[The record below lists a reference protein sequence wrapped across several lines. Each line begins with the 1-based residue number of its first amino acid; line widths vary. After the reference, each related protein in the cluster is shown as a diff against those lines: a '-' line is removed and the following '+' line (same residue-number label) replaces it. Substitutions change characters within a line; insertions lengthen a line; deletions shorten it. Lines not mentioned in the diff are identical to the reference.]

1 MNIQNLTSPKL
12 AASLLL
18 ILASS
23 QISEVKAQNVEY
35 QNNVAIKTN
44 LLSGAFLSPSLSVEL
59 PTVSDHWTIDLTGEV
74 NQWDAWNNQKWQH
87 WAVQPEA
94 RYWFEEAFNRFF
106 IGLHAMG
113 GQYNLGN
120 MKHHF
125 PTFAYDMSDTRNF
138 RYEGAFFGGGVGLG
152 YAWQWS
158 RHWGLEA
165 ELGFG
170 YMRMRGDK
178 YDLKAGDVLIQDGV
192 NYNYVGPT
200 KAALNLVY
208 RFNKKKNAPATDLE
222 PAQAPARPEIAPSYL
237 FVRPVAETVKAR
249 SLEGQAYVE
258 FDVYKSDIQPELA
271 NNRQELDKIIAS
283 IDSIRNNP
291 DAKNISLSIKGYSSP
306 DGPYEQN
313 AALAKARTEQLSKY
327 VKKLY
332 KFDSNTL
339 TTSYE
344 PEDWEGWRR
353 LVDASDLPHRQ
364 EILNIMDN
372 KKLTLDQKEI
382 RIKEFADDYDMMR
395 GDILKRLRHSDYVI
409 SYTIDSYTSAE
420 DIRKVLN
427 TRPGNLSLAE
437 FYTAAEGYTEGS
449 EEFNKIFLTAVK
461 YYPNDEAANLNAA
474 NAYMAKGQLTEA
486 RRHLE
491 KAGKSR
497 EALYARGVYQSLT
510 GNYAEAISYLQQAN
524 NAGIED
530 ANKLISTVQNRMEWE
545 KQWGK

>member
-18 ILASS
+18 IFASS

-35 QNNVAIKTN
+35 QNNLAVKTN
-44 LLSGAFLSPSLSVEL
+44 LLSGAFLTPSLSLEF
-59 PTVSDHWTIDLTGEV
+59 PMSEHWTFDITGEY
-74 NQWDAWNNQKWQH
+74 NHWDAWDHQKWQH
-87 WAVQPEA
+87 WTVQPEA
-94 RYWFEEAFNRFF
+94 RYWFEETFNRFF
-106 IGLHAMG
+106 LGFHAMG
-113 GQYNLGN
+113 GEFNVGNLKHRFPSFADN
-120 MKHHF
+120 MSNLKNYRYVG
-125 PTFAYDMSDTRNF
+125 TFL
-138 RYEGAFFGGGVGLG
+138 GGGIGVG
-152 YAWQWS
+152 YAWQWG

-170 YMRMRGDK
+170 YMRVQSDK
-178 YDLKAGDVLIQDGV
+178 HKIKQDDALIQDNV
-192 NYNYVGPT
+192 NSNYVGPT

-208 RFNKKKNAPATDLE
+208 RFNKKKTVPVVNLE
-222 PAQAPARPEIAPSYL
+222 PAKAPARPVIAPSYL
-237 FVRPVAETVKAR
+237 FVRPVAEVVKAR

-271 NNRQELDKIIAS
+271 NNRQELGKIIAS

-332 KFDSNTL
+332 KFDNNTL

-364 EILNIMDN
+364 EILDIMDN

-382 RIKEFADDYDMMR
+382 RIKEFADDYDTMR

-449 EEFNKIFLTAVK
+449 EEFNNIFLTAVK

-474 NAYMAKGQLTEA
+474 NAYMANGQLAEA

-491 KAGKSR
+491 KAGKSG
-497 EALYARGVYQSLT
+497 EALYARGVYQALT
-510 GNYAEAISYLQQAN
+510 GNYNEAVDYLKQAN
-524 NAGIED
+524 NAGIEG
-530 ANKLISTVQNRMEWE
+530 ATKLISTVQNRMEWE